1 MSDHEGGGEHAGGGR
16 VRCAGAG
23 DVGRAGGAYLGSFA
37 GLCAYPAGALL
48 DGQPAAV
55 VDRVRRA
62 YDQVSAA
69 YLDPD
74 GRLALPTAAL
84 LAAGTVTGP

>member
-1 MSDHEGGGEHAGGGR
+1 M
-16 VRCAGAG
+16 
-23 DVGRAGGAYLGSFA
+23 
-37 GLCAYPAGALL
+37 CAYPAGALL